1 MRAGYAAS
9 SARSD
14 LGFAARFALGS
25 LATWRLTHLLAEE
38 DGPADLVLKAR
49 AKLGRSRAGELMD
62 CVYCL
67 SIWIAAPIS
76 LGVTRR
82 QSELPFT
89 WLGLSAATCLIERL
103 TNSPIAGVRVG
114 KVRAIFGMAGVRRRS
129 TMAVLNDIRTSSLI
143 EVPVA
148 ELVSLR
154 DPRS

>member
-1 MRAGYAAS
+1 LRAGCAAS

-49 AKLGRSRAGELMD
+49 ARLGRSRAGELMD

-76 LGVTRR
+76 VGVTRR

-103 TNSPIAGVRVG
+103 TNSPIAGAPGREGEGDIWDGSKAVDHG
-114 KVRAIFGMAGVRRRS
+114 RAQRHPNQLPDRGPGR
-129 TMAVLNDIRTSSLI
+129 
-143 EVPVA
+143 
-148 ELVSLR
+148 
-154 DPRS
+154 